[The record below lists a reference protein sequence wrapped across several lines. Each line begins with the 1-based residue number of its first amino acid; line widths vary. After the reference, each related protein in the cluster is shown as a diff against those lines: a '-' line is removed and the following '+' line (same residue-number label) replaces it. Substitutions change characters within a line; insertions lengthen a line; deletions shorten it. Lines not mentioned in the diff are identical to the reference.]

1 MNMLRNTNSLPTTT
15 ALQTNLQ
22 PSPSLGVMSELQ
34 TSVTQQRLS
43 ASGGTELIDRT
54 IDRTTLDIIDGP
66 IIVNPIFFDPGD
78 TLGTARNWGTLNG
91 TFQASQS
98 VGDTDLADIYKIS
111 IGAGNLNA
119 SLTGM
124 TADADLRLI
133 RDINNNGSI
142 DYGEILSSS
151 TRGGSQD
158 ETINFAGLEA
168 GDYYLQVSRYT
179 GNTSYKL
186 KASNTAPNNLLG
198 VETDAGLLNG
208 TKIYSGTISN
218 SNTSDV
224 YRFSVENTNYWFGSI
239 PKNMNI
245 SLSGLTS
252 DTDIRLVQDI
262 NNNGIV
268 DSSDVLK
275 GSYRGSTQAELIT
288 QVLSTGS
295 YFLQVNQYSGT
306 SNYHLGI
313 STGDWFGDNL
323 GDSEIL
329 GEARYAYNNGYGI
342 NREEMIAL
350 LRDAKDYGTIDATE
364 LTDLRKI
371 VANAAGLGMPGYVS
385 VLANKVVNSDPANDR
400 SGIGNLFAG
409 VGEGR
414 MESLIGKWFL
424 GSDRPTATGT
434 YRYASGSL
442 FQGGV
447 SFRDVDQGAVGDCYF
462 LASLGAVA
470 RQSPSE
476 IQNMFIDN
484 GDGTF
489 TVRLFNN
496 GTADY
501 VTVDRYLPT
510 YDWGNFVYANDS
522 SGMAYNNVNNE
533 LWVALAEKAYAQA
546 NESGWLGQ
554 ETAANSYASI
564 SGGWPFHAM
573 KQITNRNTTH
583 SGMTSNFLGIRLS
596 DDVDEMWSAFASG
609 KMVVLNTNGSPA
621 GGIIG
626 DHSYTLTGYNY
637 VTGRYKLYNPW
648 GGAGAEIELTHA
660 QIADN
665 FNTWDATV

>member
-1 MNMLRNTNSLPTTT
+1 MNMLRNSLP
-15 ALQTNLQ
+15 AAPLQTNLQ
-22 PSPSLGVMSELQ
+22 PAPSLGVMSELQ
-34 TSVTQQRLS
+34 TSAAPQRLS
-43 ASGGTELIDRT
+43 SGTGLIDRELLL
-54 IDRTTLDIIDGP
+54 DRAIVDIVDSP

-78 TLGTARNWGTLNG
+78 TLGTARSWGSLSG
-91 TFQASQS
+91 TFQANQS
-98 VGDTDLADIYKIS
+98 VGDTDLADIYKFS

-133 RDINNNGSI
+133 RDMNSNGSI

-151 TRGGSQD
+151 TRGGTQD

-179 GNTSYKL
+179 GNTSYQL

-245 SLSGLTS
+245 SLSGLNS
-252 DTDIRLVQDI
+252 DTDIRLIQDA
-262 NNNGIV
+262 NHNGIV

-306 SNYHLGI
+306 SNYHLGL

-329 GEARYAYNNGYGI
+329 GEARYAYYNGYGI
-342 NREEMIAL
+342 NREEMIGL

-371 VANAAGLGMPGYVS
+371 VAAGLGMPGYVS
-385 VLANKVVNSDPANDR
+385 VLANKVVNSDPANNR
-400 SGIGNLFAG
+400 SGIGNLFIGAS
-409 VGEGR
+409 EGR

-424 GSDRPTATGT
+424 GSDRPTANGT

-442 FQGGV
+442 FQDGI
-447 SFRDVDQGAVGDCYF
+447 SFRDVDQGGVGDCYF

-484 GDGTF
+484 HDGTF

-510 YDWGNFVYANDS
+510 HDWNHFVYANDS

-533 LWVALAEKAYAQA
+533 LWVALAEKAYAQM

-596 DDVDEMWSAFASG
+596 DDVDELWSAFASG
-609 KMVVLNTNGSPA
+609 KMVVLNTNGSTAP
-621 GGIIG
+621 GIIG
-626 DHSYTLTGYNY
+626 NHSYTLTGYNY